1 MIDPPRVPWAHRGS
15 RRTHRSSRVCSHGG
29 VQWSLV
35 VPAKRL
41 GAAKTRLT
49 PLTGGG
55 PGLHAELVLA
65 LLADTVAAALAC
77 PAAADVVVVTDDPRA
92 AATVRALGARTV
104 PDEPDGGLNPALA
117 HGARATGAAAV
128 AALSSDL
135 PALRPAELAAA
146 LAAAAAVPRG
156 FVADAAA
163 TGTTLLTAAGVPLD
177 PRFGRGSAAAHTASG
192 ALALTGDWPGLRR
205 DVDTPADL
213 REAAG
218 LGLGPATAAVLPRL
232 PRSAGRTPAPSL
244 PVRPGGAR

>member
-1 MIDPPRVPWAHRGS
+1 MR
-15 RRTHRSSRVCSHGG
+15 
-29 VQWSLV
+29 WSLV

-41 GAAKTRLT
+41 GAAKTRLA

-55 PGLHAELVLA
+55 HGDGRGLHAELVLA

-77 PAAADVVVVTDDPRA
+77 PQVADVVVVTDDERA
-92 AATVRALGARTV
+92 AATVRVLGARTV
-104 PDEPDGGLNPALA
+104 ADEPDGGLNPALA
-117 HGARATGAAAV
+117 HGARFSGWAAV

-146 LAAAAAVPRG
+146 LEAAAAVPRG

-163 TGTTLLTAAGVPLD
+163 TGTTLLTAAGVPLE
-177 PRFGRGSAAAHTASG
+177 PRFGSGSAAAHAASG

-218 LGLGPATAAVLPRL
+218 LGLGTATAALLPRL
-232 PRSAGRTPAPSL
+232 PRPA
-244 PVRPGGAR
+244 A